1 VRRFPKIRLEMP
13 TQSPGEEAT
22 LPEQSPVSLG
32 PNAQWD
38 IVGLLLAASGIV
50 SLLSLFEIAPGA
62 LSLRWASILRF
73 LFGWAAYPLAGAAV
87 LGGLALIIARV
98 DESPAVPVRRI
109 VGAELAILALLGLF
123 HLAIPG
129 RDSYLLASHGEGG
142 GVIGWAVGRVLTDYF
157 GLWGGLAALV
167 GLSAAGIVLALN
179 ISARRIQAW
188 LDRLADRAAGTARQM
203 RTLRDP
209 TLVDEIPPTDS
220 IPLDEEAPPALED
233 APVPV
238 AASTSSPAKVTSK
251 TEGQKPSLGSAPT
264 KKAVVAASSKRSP
277 THRRARRAKR
287 RKMKPPTL
295 KLLHRAKGQDFS
307 ATDAR
312 AKAKLIEET
321 LASFGVPA
329 KVVEVNPGPTVT
341 QFGVKPGYLERRDRS
356 GKVVRRK
363 VKVSKITSL
372 ADDLALALAAQSVRI
387 EAPVPG
393 RPVVGIEVP
402 NSAAALVSLR
412 GVMESNAFRRLKAPL
427 RIALGRNVAGTPVV
441 ADLTAMPHL
450 LIAGATGS
458 GKSVCINSIV
468 AALLFRHPPETLHLI
483 MIDPKMVE
491 LVNFNGIPHLLSPVI
506 VELEQV
512 VGALTWAMHEM
523 EERYKRFAKLG
534 VRNLTTY
541 NQAMAKQR
549 GEQLPYVVIVIDE
562 LADLMMSAPEAIE
575 RLICRIAQMARA
587 TGIHLVIATQRP
599 SVDVVTGLIKA
610 NFPARISFAVTSMVD
625 SRVVLD
631 MPGAEKLLGR
641 GDMLFQAPDAP
652 APVRLQGCFVSD
664 EELDALVEYWVAQSQ
679 PDEDAPE
686 DVPWQDIDVTL
697 LEEGEDDLLPQAIG
711 LAHEHGQISASFL
724 QRRLR
729 IGYNRAS
736 RLMDTLE
743 SRGIVG
749 PVQSGGRPR
758 DVLSLSPAD
767 EEPEPI
773 EATPAQPPE
782 QAAPVTGAEPPASE
796 PQEGVVTWWGDDV
809 EDEEEDE

>member
-1 VRRFPKIRLEMP
+1 MRRFPKIRLEMS

-22 LPEQSPVSLG
+22 LPEQPPVSLG

-38 IVGLLLAASGIV
+38 IVGLLLAATGIV
-50 SLLSLFEIAPGA
+50 SLLSLFEIAPGT
-62 LSLRWASILRF
+62 LSLRWASIIRF
-73 LFGWAAYPLAGAAV
+73 LFGWTAYPLAGAAV

-109 VGAELAILALLGLF
+109 VGTELAVLALLGLF

-129 RDSYLLASHGEGG
+129 RDSYLLASQGEGG

-167 GLSAAGIVLALN
+167 VLSAAGIVSALN
-179 ISARRIQAW
+179 ISARRIQTW
-188 LDRLADRAAGTARQM
+188 LDQLADRATGTARQM

-209 TLVDEIPPTDS
+209 TFVDEVPPPDS
-220 IPLDEEAPPALED
+220 IPLDEEVPPAVGDAPAPDATSTAPPVKA
-233 APVPV
+233 
-238 AASTSSPAKVTSK
+238 TSK
-251 TEGQKPSLGSAPT
+251 TGGQKPAPGSAPA
-264 KKAVVAASSKRSP
+264 KKAVVTASSKRSP
-277 THRRARRAKR
+277 APRRARRAKR

-295 KLLHRAKGQDFS
+295 KLLHRAKDQDFS

-402 NSAAALVSLR
+402 NSAATLVSLR

-468 AALLFRHPPETLHLI
+468 AALLFRHPPETLRLI

-491 LVNFNGIPHLLSPVI
+491 LVNFNGTPHLLSPVI

-512 VGALTWAMHEM
+512 VGALTWAMQEM

-534 VRNLTTY
+534 VRNLTAY
-541 NQAMAKQR
+541 NQRMAKQS

-625 SRVVLD
+625 SRVILD

-641 GDMLFQAPDAP
+641 GDMLFLAPDAP

-697 LEEGEDDLLPQAIG
+697 LEEGEDDLLPQAIS
-711 LAHEHGQISASFL
+711 LAHEHGQISASYL
-724 QRRLR
+724 QRKLR

-749 PVQSGGRPR
+749 PMQSGGRPR

-767 EEPEPI
+767 EEQEPI
-773 EATPAQPPE
+773 EATPAQPP
-782 QAAPVTGAEPPASE
+782 AGAEPPGSE
-796 PQEGVVTWWGDDV
+796 PQERVVTWWGDDGKD
-809 EDEEEDE
+809 EDE